1 MKLKKVASLC
11 GKTKMFCLYDRTE
24 RDDTVSQWLG
34 DGYAIYPITGLPYM
48 DEENIYSMFDISA
61 KQQEKIIFR
70 HGPAPEGINL
80 DDVDPTERRLSDDG
94 LSVVYDGGIL
104 KPLQTRNGISFIQ
117 NKYLS
122 PLEDVIEMVQL
133 YERATPQGMTYI
145 VAKTGLFVAAVIMP
159 YNVINEKFVYHLSA
173 LARQCSRAL
182 AEKKIDRPATEAI
195 DKTQY
200 RINVDESTG
209 EIINFPGETEAEQ

>member
-11 GKTKMFCLYDRTE
+11 GKTKMFCLYDRAE
-24 RDDTVSQWLG
+24 RDDVVSQWLG

-133 YERATPQGMTYI
+133 YERATPKGTPYI
-145 VAKTGLFVAAVIMP
+145 VAKTGFFLAAVIMP
-159 YNVINEKFVYHLSA
+159 YSVINDKFVYQLSE
-173 LARQCSRAL
+173 LAQQCRRAL
-182 AEKKIDRPATEAI
+182 EVQKMAHPAAEPTDE
-195 DKTQY
+195 TQC

-209 EIINFPGETEAEQ
+209 EIIDFPGEKEEG

>member
-11 GKTKMFCLYDRTE
+11 GKTKMFCLYDRAE
-24 RDDTVSQWLG
+24 RDDVVSQWLG

-94 LSVVYDGGIL
+94 LSVV
-104 KPLQTRNGISFIQ
+104 
-117 NKYLS
+117 
-122 PLEDVIEMVQL
+122 
-133 YERATPQGMTYI
+133 
-145 VAKTGLFVAAVIMP
+145 
-159 YNVINEKFVYHLSA
+159 
-173 LARQCSRAL
+173 
-182 AEKKIDRPATEAI
+182 
-195 DKTQY
+195 
-200 RINVDESTG
+200 
-209 EIINFPGETEAEQ
+209 

>member
-11 GKTKMFCLYDRTE
+11 GKTKMFCLYDRPE
-24 RDDTVSQWLG
+24 RDDVVSQWLG

-133 YERATPQGMTYI
+133 YERETPQGAPYI

>member
-11 GKTKMFCLYDRTE
+11 SKTKIFCLYDRE
-24 RDDTVSQWLG
+24 ESGGEVSQWLG
-34 DGYAIYPITGLPYM
+34 DSSAIYPITGLPYM

-70 HGPAPEGINL
+70 HQHAPEGINIS
-80 DDVDPTERRLSDDG
+80 DTDPTEHRIDEESLS
-94 LSVVYDGGIL
+94 LVYDGGVL

-122 PLEDVIEMVQL
+122 PLEDVIDMVQL
-133 YERATPQGMTYI
+133 YERETPQGMTYI

-159 YNVINEKFVYHLSA
+159 YSVINDKFVYQLSE
-173 LARQCSRAL
+173 LAQQCRRAL
-182 AEKKIDRPATEAI
+182 EVQKMARPAADPVDE
-195 DKTQY
+195 TQC

-209 EIINFPGETEAEQ
+209 EIIDFPGEKEEG